1 MPYIK
6 KYTSL
11 AYIHSTSQV
20 GFPMDTVVY
29 ASGAGECC
37 PRNISECPEVWYG
50 IEAKLLK
57 QNSGRPGPVR
67 EKLRMLHLF
76 VRCQSDKK
84 SCNPIGV
91 LDGVTAAAGL
101 QTWDNVLKHSKW
113 NSKKTIKAFKK
124 QLVDVLLSLPDE
136 IGRVIAEALHPDY
149 TSTTEAADKIFTT
162 ETSQIGRFSIH
173 ECLSHKIRHDCGPSH
188 PHYDFI
194 AGLLIEFTAKI
205 KTHSKN
211 NLQQIGYF
219 ISVFYLGHGRGN
231 DIPIWQRSLQS
242 TAVVTE
248 AAAHEADSPEEV
260 CTEDTRLDPADATG
274 SLLGLQSNRKDP
286 PQRPKVATAREMRD
300 WIRNMDIRLV
310 LRHYLQLFGGGKKMK
325 RITSHQFV
333 RHIRLINQ
341 LHCTILHNTPK
352 GKQIPIPKKNSRC
365 HSLKKLEAAGYCT
378 GSDTQTAYTMGSGG
392 GADSGDN
399 GRELSLLLTLSGM
412 MDAMCYKRERDE
424 RVFLAND
431 IEAMFRVAD
440 STLER
445 LMVYLLLTTGLRA
458 GGVVRIRLP
467 VDLQKN
473 LRNKAYKMKGC
484 DIEKVFTTTEKNGVQ
499 REFRLR
505 ATARILV
512 AEWLSHH
519 REKVD
524 SPYLFPAKM
533 SIDPRQAENHINT
546 NTLNHIFM
554 NICKKAGV
562 VGGHA
567 HLHTCRHTI
576 VHYLH
581 ARGYT
586 WQKIS
591 EWIGHKKA
599 ATTEKH
605 YGHLSIEETE
615 AGMDDVDTGGSR
627 REVDLNTD
635 RITKLYGNPWTFH
648 QTQWE
653 GLVNPSLVVAKSEEE
668 KMAERKAKKR
678 KRAETQND
686 SIISE
691 MNAIDRSTR

>member
-1 MPYIK
+1 
-6 KYTSL
+6 
-11 AYIHSTSQV
+11 
-20 GFPMDTVVY
+20 
-29 ASGAGECC
+29 
-37 PRNISECPEVWYG
+37 
-50 IEAKLLK
+50 
-57 QNSGRPGPVR
+57 
-67 EKLRMLHLF
+67 MLHLF
-76 VRCQSDKK
+76 VRCHSDKK
-84 SCNPIGV
+84 SCNPIAA
-91 LDGVTAAAGL
+91 LDRVTAAAGL
-101 QTWDNVLKHSKW
+101 QTWDDVLKHSKW
-113 NSKKTIKAFKK
+113 NSKKTTKAFKK
-124 QLVDVLLSLPDE
+124 QLVDVLPSLPDE

-149 TSTTEAADKIFTT
+149 TSTTVAADKIFTT
-162 ETSQIGRFSIH
+162 ETSQNGRFSIH

-194 AGLLIEFTAKI
+194 SGLLIEFTAKI

-211 NLQQIGYF
+211 NLLQIGYF

-231 DIPIWQRSLQS
+231 DIPIWQRSIGPR
-242 TAVVTE
+242 AVVSE
-248 AAAHEADSPEEV
+248 AAAQEAASPEEV
-260 CTEDTRLDPADATG
+260 CTEDPRPDSADAAG
-274 SLLGLQSNRKDP
+274 SPLMLEPKKGDRVKW
-286 PQRPKVATAREMRD
+286 PKVDPTTAHEMRD
-300 WIRNMDIRLV
+300 WIRNMDVRQV
-310 LRHYLQLFGGGKKMK
+310 LRHYLQLFGGGKKTM
-325 RITSHQFV
+325 RISSHQFV
-333 RHIRLINQ
+333 RHIRWLNQ
-341 LHCTILHNTPK
+341 LDCTILHNTPK
-352 GKQIPIPKKNSRC
+352 GKQIPIPKKSSRC
-365 HSLKKLEAAGYCT
+365 HSLKKLAEAGYCT

-392 GADSGDN
+392 EADSGDN
-399 GRELSLLLTLSGM
+399 GRELSLLFTLSGM
-412 MDAMCYKRERDE
+412 MDAMCCKRERDE
-424 RVFLAND
+424 RVCLAND

-445 LMVYLLLTTGLRA
+445 LMVCLLLTTGLRA

-484 DIEKVFTTTEKNGVQ
+484 GTEKVFTTTEKNGVQ
-499 REFRLR
+499 RKFRLR
-505 ATARILV
+505 AAARILV

-533 SIDPRQAENHINT
+533 SVDPRQPEHHVNT
-546 NTLNHIFM
+546 GTLNHLFM
-554 NICKKAGV
+554 NVCKKAGV

-586 WQKIS
+586 WQKMS

-648 QTQWE
+648 ATQWE
-653 GLVNPSLVVAKSEEE
+653 GLVNPSLVVAKSAEE
-668 KMAERKAKKR
+668 KMAEKKAKKR
-678 KRAETQND
+678 KLVETQNE

-691 MNAIDRSTR
+691 MNAMDRSTR